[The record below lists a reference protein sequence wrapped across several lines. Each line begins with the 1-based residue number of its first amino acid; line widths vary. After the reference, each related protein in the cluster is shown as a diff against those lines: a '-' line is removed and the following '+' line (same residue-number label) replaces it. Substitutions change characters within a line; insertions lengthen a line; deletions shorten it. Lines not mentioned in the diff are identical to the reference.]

1 MGKKFAVMPAGHFLP
16 GPVGGAGLGSCHDD
30 STRSDEL
37 TNGFATIMFD
47 HPCRERHGRLG
58 ATGFN
63 LFGQIFLGRSSIPGR
78 SRFQRRCRSRKISR
92 PTHGNTAPRGEAPG
106 KPRWFF
112 GLYLN
117 MEITIALNP
126 GDPLRGMWG
135 EIVGGFRP
143 GWRAWPHALCCR
155 CARIIVSRLPLMIP
169 AMPMAVSSGY
179 QAPPGKE
186 RGNCKARV
194 HNGPKKTAP
203 PRRIGPEQRR
213 IE

>member
-1 MGKKFAVMPAGHFLP
+1 MAASGPRASIYSAKLSREGQAFPAVP
-16 GPVGGAGLGSCHDD
+16 GSKGGAGA
-30 STRSDEL
+30 E
-37 TNGFATIMFD
+37 
-47 HPCRERHGRLG
+47 
-58 ATGFN
+58 
-63 LFGQIFLGRSSIPGR
+63 
-78 SRFQRRCRSRKISR
+78 KISR
-92 PTHGNTAPRGEAPG
+92 PTHGNTAPREEAPG

-135 EIVGGFRP
+135 KIVGGSRP
-143 GWRAWPHALCCR
+143 GWRTRPHALCCC

-169 AMPMAVSSGY
+169 AMPMASSSGY

-186 RGNCKARV
+186 RGNSKARV

>member
-1 MGKKFAVMPAGHFLP
+1 MPGKTWPPRGHGLQFIRPNFP
-16 GPVGGAGLGSCHDD
+16 GKVKH
-30 STRSDEL
+30 
-37 TNGFATIMFD
+37 
-47 HPCRERHGRLG
+47 
-58 ATGFN
+58 
-63 LFGQIFLGRSSIPGR
+63 
-78 SRFQRRCRSRKISR
+78 SR
-92 PTHGNTAPRGEAPG
+92 PFPVPKAMPEQNKFLAPPMGTPLLEG

-117 MEITIALNP
+117 TEITIALDP